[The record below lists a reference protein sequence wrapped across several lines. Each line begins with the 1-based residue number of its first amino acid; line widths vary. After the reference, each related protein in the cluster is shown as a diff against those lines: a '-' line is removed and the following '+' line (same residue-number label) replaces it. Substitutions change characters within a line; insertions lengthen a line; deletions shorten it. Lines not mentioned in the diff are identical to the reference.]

1 MSATLHFCP
10 VCRYYLALDIN
21 VETTILT
28 RVCRHCGYTQEEKQG
43 SLVLETVV
51 QEKASESYKIL
62 LNEFTRQDP
71 TLPHVSNIPCPGFP
85 EKPCPSKTLAKP
97 DVILIKSDPT
107 NMKYLY
113 LCNVCGQQWRSR
125 S

>member
-1 MSATLHFCP
+1 MSTTLHFCP
-10 VCRYYLALDIN
+10 QCRYYLALDITD
-21 VETTILT
+21 TTLT
-28 RVCRHCGYTQEEKQG
+28 RVCRHCGYKQEETKG
-43 SLVLETVV
+43 ALVLETVV

-85 EKPCPSKTLAKP
+85 EKPCGSTKGVAKP
-97 DVILIKSDPT
+97 DVILIKSDPV